1 MDSVPASIKQKV
13 LSFFSSKPK
22 HRFSFKEIQ
31 KGIGQPAKEDQET
44 LEALRELARE
54 GKVVRLRKNR
64 YALPGGQNIIVGR
77 VQGHQDGFGF
87 LIPEERGKEDVYLNR
102 REMHRVMH
110 GDRVQVRI
118 DKKKRGGTEAHVV
131 QILQRGQ
138 ERMIGTYQEL
148 NGKGYLFPMDP
159 RISRPLQLAPGKA
172 RLEAGK
178 VIAGEIVR
186 YGTALSQ
193 PEAKIL
199 EVLGDPDDPE
209 VQAKA
214 IIFRFDLP
222 ATFSPEARRIAASS
236 PQTVGPEA
244 LSSRV
249 DLRSLPIVT
258 IDGEN
263 ARDFDDAVSIQKKN
277 GHYLLTI
284 AIADVAHYIKSDT
297 VLDQD
302 AYQRGTSV
310 YFPDR
315 ALPMLPEEL
324 SNGICS
330 LNPRE
335 DRLTKTVLLEINRK
349 GEVQHAD
356 FFQAVICSR
365 ARLTYTEVRRILVDG
380 DREAQQRHGELVD
393 QLKLMEELAYI
404 LIDSRKAR
412 GSLDFD
418 LPEAEIILD
427 HQGKPANIV
436 RTERTIAHRIIEE
449 FMIAANEA
457 VARHLK
463 KKDLPFLY
471 RLHEKP
477 EEESLQALAPFLLS
491 LGYRLPLKKGK
502 TTSKE
507 LQRILES
514 CRGKP
519 EERVLNRMLLRSMK
533 KAHYAPENTGHFGLA
548 SSCYTHFTSPIRR
561 YPDLIVHRTLQQA
574 IEGRKL
580 KATEKDDLIHYLEE
594 AGKHTSERER
604 LAIDAE
610 REMLDLKKAQ
620 FMMDKIGQDFSGSI
634 INIAPFGF
642 FVELDIYFVDGLVHL
657 NSLTDDS
664 YHFYEKEHLIKGQ
677 RHGRTFRMG
686 DAVRIRVA
694 RIKAFRSEIDFEL
707 ESS

>member
-1 MDSVPASIKQKV
+1 M
-13 LSFFSSKPK
+13 
-22 HRFSFKEIQ
+22 
-31 KGIGQPAKEDQET
+31 
-44 LEALRELARE
+44 
-54 GKVVRLRKNR
+54 
-64 YALPGGQNIIVGR
+64 
-77 VQGHQDGFGF
+77 
-87 LIPEERGKEDVYLNR
+87 
-102 REMHRVMH
+102 
-110 GDRVQVRI
+110 
-118 DKKKRGGTEAHVV
+118 
-131 QILQRGQ
+131 
-138 ERMIGTYQEL
+138 
-148 NGKGYLFPMDP
+148 
-159 RISRPLQLAPGKA
+159 
-172 RLEAGK
+172 
-178 VIAGEIVR
+178 IAGEIVR

-222 ATFSPEARRIAASS
+222 ATFSPETRRIAASS

-297 VLDQD
+297 VLDQE

-330 LNPRE
+330 LKPRE

-349 GEVQHAD
+349 GEVQHVD

-404 LIDSRKAR
+404 LIDSRKVR

-477 EEESLQALAPFLLS
+477 EEESLQALAPFLLN

-533 KAHYAPENTGHFGLA
+533 KAHYAPENAGHFGLA

-580 KATEKDDLIHYLEE
+580 KATEKDDLIRYLEE
-594 AGKHTSERER
+594 A
-604 LAIDAE
+604 
-610 REMLDLKKAQ
+610 
-620 FMMDKIGQDFSGSI
+620 
-634 INIAPFGF
+634 
-642 FVELDIYFVDGLVHL
+642 
-657 NSLTDDS
+657 
-664 YHFYEKEHLIKGQ
+664 
-677 RHGRTFRMG
+677 
-686 DAVRIRVA
+686 
-694 RIKAFRSEIDFEL
+694 
-707 ESS
+707 